1 MISIFKR
8 FKQRT
13 PGMPFRH
20 HDYRIRTVA
29 GASRSGR
36 FIVES
41 SKLNQAPL
49 PSICQFI
56 SSVSVA
62 DAFEKA
68 IKALRALPEN
78 ASLMEEASF
87 AIRWN

>member
-1 MISIFKR
+1 MTSIFKR
-8 FKQRT
+8 FKQ
-13 PGMPFRH
+13 PGMPLRH

-29 GASRSGR
+29 GTSRPGR

-49 PSICQFI
+49 PLICHFT
-56 SSVSVA
+56 SNVSVA
-62 DAFEKA
+62 DAFEQA

-78 ASLMEEASF
+78 ASLMEEPTF
-87 AIRWN
+87 AIRWS